1 MTIEEVKAVMRPYVA
16 FLMDKVNKI
25 YDAWD
30 EGNLE
35 LALSR
40 ACRLVTFLPRGLKK
54 ELRSDEETITKWMNG
69 AYGLETGIWY
79 TTQLTQNRRALQ
91 IAQVFLKPFV
101 DKMIDLLD
109 QRGYLER
116 ARAPVESNVPP
127 EFFETPTR

>member
-1 MTIEEVKAVMRPYVA
+1 MSGIKEAEELKAVMRPYIA

-30 EGNLE
+30 EGDLE

-40 ACRLVTFLPRGLKK
+40 ACRLVTFLPRAIK
-54 ELRSDEETITKWMNG
+54 EQLRGDEKTITKYMNA

-79 TTQLTQNRRALQ
+79 TTQLIQNRRTRQ
-91 IAQVFLKPFV
+91 IAQLFLEPFV

-109 QRGYLER
+109 ERGYLEKIR
-116 ARAPVESNVPP
+116 
-127 EFFETPTR
+127 EFRKGMFEG